1 MWEAGEHFAEA
12 DHIGSDAAA
21 EGDYSEEQK
30 PAERV
35 LFVLGR
41 METKLEIAAFFKESA
56 VACSN

>member
-1 MWEAGEHFAEA
+1 MEGAAESHDA
-12 DHIGSDAAA
+12 RGSDAAA

>member
-1 MWEAGEHFAEA
+1 MEGAAESHDA
-12 DHIGSDAAA
+12 RGSDAAA

-41 METKLEIAAFFKESA
+41 VETEPEIAAFFEKSA